1 MRAYSSGSTPAGNYC
16 CVAERRRTVTSAVAA
31 AWYRRQAAEG
41 QNAGVADRPRDFEG
55 RVALVTG
62 GASGLGRAASRILAE
77 RGAAIVVADRDE
89 AGGAETVAECDALGG
104 EARYIRTDV
113 TVEDDVAAAVAAAV
127 DGWGHLDV
135 AINNAGINGPT
146 KPVADY
152 TLDEWNQVMAVNLNG
167 IFLGLR
173 HEIPQMVSQGGGAIV
188 NTSSGAGLVGF
199 AALPAY
205 VASKHA
211 VLGLT
216 KAAAIAYVQQ
226 GVRINAVCPG
236 STRTPLLEGFMAQAP
251 GIEEA
256 MAKSAPIGRL
266 ARPEEIAEAMV
277 WLCSD
282 AASFVVG
289 HAFSVDGGA
298 VIT

>member
-1 MRAYSSGSTPAGNYC
+1 MRSGH
-16 CVAERRRTVTSAVAA
+16 V
-31 AWYRRQAAEG
+31 Q
-41 QNAGVADRPRDFEG
+41 RDFEEK
-55 RVALVTG
+55 VALVTG
-62 GASGLGRAASRILAE
+62 GGSGLGRACSQLLAG
-77 RGAAIVVADRDE
+77 RGARVVVADVDDE
-89 AGGAETVAECDALGG
+89 GGAATVAECEAAGG
-104 EARYIRTDV
+104 EATYVRTDV
-113 TVEDDVAAAVAAAV
+113 TKEAEVAAAVAAAV
-127 DGWGHLDV
+127 EGWGRLDV

-152 TLDEWNQVMAVNLNG
+152 TLEEWNAVMAVNLNG

-173 HEIPQMVSQGGGAIV
+173 HEVPQMLRQGGGAIV

-199 AALPAY
+199 ALLPAY

-216 KAAAIAYVQQ
+216 KAAALAYVQA
-226 GVRINAVCPG
+226 GVRVNAVCPG
-236 STRTPLLEGFMAQAP
+236 STRTPLLEGFMAQSP
-251 GIEEA
+251 EIERA
-256 MAKSAPIGRL
+256 MEQSAPIGRL

-289 HAFSVDGGA
+289 HALSVDGGA